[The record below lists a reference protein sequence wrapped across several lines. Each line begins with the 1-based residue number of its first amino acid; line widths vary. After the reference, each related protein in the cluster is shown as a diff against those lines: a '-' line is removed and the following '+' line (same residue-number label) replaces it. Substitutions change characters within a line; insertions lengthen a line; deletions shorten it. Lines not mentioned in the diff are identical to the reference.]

1 MITPQTVSGTLGA
14 LDAVLNINIETAD
27 NVLIQATGTWAGTI
41 TPEISVN
48 GTDWVATAIKSST
61 QTTSTTL
68 ITSFTGNG
76 ISELFATGVPYFR
89 LRMSAYTSGT
99 ANLWVHGDRTAK

>member
-1 MITPQTVSGTLGA
+1 MITPSTVSGTLGA
-14 LDAVLNINIETAD
+14 AEAVLNINIETAE
-27 NVLIQATGTWAGTI
+27 NILIQSTGTWVGTI
-41 TPEISVN
+41 TPEVSVN

-61 QTTSTTL
+61 QTTATTL

-76 ISELFATGVPYFR
+76 VSELYCTGVPYFR

-99 ANLWVHGDRTAK
+99 ANVWVHGDRQAK